1 MNIFSTIYKRSKN
14 LNKRLVPSK
23 YPNDKNGR
31 TFLLPVAT
39 STISEKNIMILPK
52 TFKLRITAALY
63 QS

>member
-1 MNIFSTIYKRSKN
+1 MIRT
-14 LNKRLVPSK
+14 V
-23 YPNDKNGR
+23 D